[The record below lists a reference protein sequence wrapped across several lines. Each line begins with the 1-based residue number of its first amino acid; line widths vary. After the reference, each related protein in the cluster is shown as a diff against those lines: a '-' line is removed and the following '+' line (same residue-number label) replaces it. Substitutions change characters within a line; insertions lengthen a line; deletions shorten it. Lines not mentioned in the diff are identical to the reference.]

1 MSSVSKTLELL
12 AFFSALRPELGLS
25 ELSKLAQ
32 RDKATTYRHLQALE
46 AAGLVEQISSSKR
59 YRLGP
64 ALLQLAQIRETTVP
78 RKAAAA
84 PAMTELAEITGETT
98 HVSVLSG
105 SCLYP
110 LAACESPRHS
120 IRAVIDVQTYP
131 LHATASGLCALAFGP
146 SVLIKVALKNLQR
159 LTPNT
164 PKTAEELEHAI
175 NVTRD
180 AGLSRTNES
189 FEAGVRSI
197 AAPLFD
203 QTGLFAGAVSVA
215 SVAARY
221 TPESERCIREQ
232 LMLASRTITRS
243 WGGIVPDTIEAAW
256 TRFLSRSSE
265 VENTECTI
273 QTS

>member
-105 SCLYP
+105 SCL
-110 LAACESPRHS
+110 
-120 IRAVIDVQTYP
+120 
-131 LHATASGLCALAFGP
+131 HATASGLCALAFGP

-180 AGLSRTNES
+180 EGLSRTNES